1 MTQNNANKE
10 KSFLYWITLGI
21 IFASFVTVAL
31 S

>member
-1 MTQNNANKE
+1 MTQDNAKKE

-21 IFASFVTVAL
+21 IFASFVMAAL